1 MGRALNVLVLGSA
14 VAGAS
19 GCATATRLRAE
30 TDAMTRRSDQL
41 ASEGLRCAPA
51 ELANADADVAFVRL
65 ELKQGHVVRAA
76 EHRSEAA
83 THLGELQRAI
93 DACPPPDTDGDGVG
107 DPEDRCAET
116 PGPEALAGCP
126 DRDADGIPDIDDQ
139 CAGEPEDKDGF
150 EDGDGCP
157 DLDKDGDGIADEDD
171 GCPLEPEDKDGFEDG
186 DGCPDLDNDGD
197 GIADEVDGCPM
208 EAEIVN
214 GYRDEDGCPDQ
225 KLTLVQ
231 LDRDKGKIDI
241 KQKVFFRRGSARLS
255 PRSFGLLGQV
265 SQVLRENDDLR
276 VRIEGHTDAT
286 GSNSTNLRLS
296 QSRADAVRNYLVRLG
311 VDPDRLVAVGY
322 GEEQPIASNAT
333 RSGRERNRRV
343 EFTILGAQ
351 PE

>member
-1 MGRALNVLVLGSA
+1 MRPLSLVCLAGMVGLG
-14 VAGAS
+14 

-30 TDAMTRRSDQL
+30 TDAMARRLDQM
-41 ASEGLRCAPA
+41 AAEGLRCAPA
-51 ELANADADVAFVRL
+51 QLAETDAGVAFVRL
-65 ELKQGHVVRAA
+65 ELKQGHVVRAV
-76 EHRSEAA
+76 EHRQEAER
-83 THLGELQRAI
+83 HLDGLQAAI
-93 DACPPPDTDGDGVG
+93 DACPPPDSDGDGVG
-107 DPEDRCAET
+107 DPDDRCVDT

-139 CAGEPEDKDGF
+139 CVDEPEDLDGVEDEDGCIDDDDPDDDGF
-150 EDGDGCP
+150 IG
-157 DLDKDGDGIADEDD
+157 EDD
-171 GCPLEPEDKDGFEDG
+171 GCPLEPEDKDGFQDG

-197 GIADEVDGCPM
+197 GIADLVDACPM

-214 GYRDEDGCPDQ
+214 GHMDEDGCPDE

-265 SQVLRENDDLR
+265 SQVLRENEDLR

-296 QSRADAVRNYLVRLG
+296 QRRADSVRSYLVRLG

-322 GEEQPIASNAT
+322 GEEKPIASNAT
-333 RSGRERNRRV
+333 RGGRVRNRRV
-343 EFTILGAQ
+343 EFRILGARA
-351 PE
+351 E